1 MLVAVDT
8 NVLFD
13 LASDVEAVVDAVATI
28 RRRIRGSRFIVT
40 PTALH
45 EVADNAI
52 RGETARK
59 REIAQ
64 SVFPRIRSLWKFE
77 PVNLV
82 PVEHGIVERI
92 ADTLRQR
99 DLLPFSERNDSLVL
113 AEAALLDCRVLLTSD
128 QHLRGIDFQ
137 SLTLLLQG
145 FDVTAP
151 VIATPREIVRKFCR

>member
-1 MLVAVDT
+1 MLIAVDT

-13 LASDVEAVVDAVATI
+13 LASDVEAVVEAVATI
-28 RRRIRGSRFIVT
+28 RRRIDAVRFIVP

-45 EVADNAI
+45 EVAVNATL
-52 RGETARK
+52 GETTRK

-64 SVFPRIRSLWKFE
+64 AVFSLLRTGWNFQ

-92 ADTLRQR
+92 ADALRQR
-99 DLLPFSERNDSLVL
+99 DLLPVAERNDSFVL

-128 QHLRGIDFQ
+128 EHLRGIDFQ

>member
-1 MLVAVDT
+1 MLIAVDT

-13 LASDVEAVVDAVATI
+13 LASDVEAVVDAIATI
-28 RRRIRGSRFIVT
+28 RRRVRAARFIVP

-45 EVADNAI
+45 EVADNAL

-59 REIAQ
+59 RQIAEA
-64 SVFPRIRSLWKFE
+64 VFPRLRTVWKFE

-92 ADTLRQR
+92 ADTLRHR
-99 DLLPFSERNDSLVL
+99 DLLPVAERNDSFVL

-128 QHLRGIDFQ
+128 EHLRGIDFQ
-137 SLTLLLQG
+137 NLTLLMQG

-151 VIATPREIVRKFCR
+151 VIATPREIVRKFCS

>member
-1 MLVAVDT
+1 ML
-8 NVLFD
+8 
-13 LASDVEAVVDAVATI
+13 
-28 RRRIRGSRFIVT
+28 
-40 PTALH
+40 
-45 EVADNAI
+45 

-64 SVFPRIRSLWKFE
+64 AVFPRLRASWKFE

-99 DLLPFSERNDSLVL
+99 DLLPTAERNDSFVL
-113 AEAALLDCRVLLTSD
+113 AEAALLDCRVLLTGD
-128 QHLRGIDFQ
+128 EHLRGIDFQ
-137 SLTLLLQG
+137 SLTLLLQA

-151 VIATPREIVRKFCR
+151 VIATPREIVRKILPVNLAI

>member
-1 MLVAVDT
+1 M
-8 NVLFD
+8 
-13 LASDVEAVVDAVATI
+13 ASDVEAVVDAIATI
-28 RRRIRGSRFIVT
+28 RRRIRAARFIVP
-40 PTALH
+40 PTVLH
-45 EVADNAI
+45 EVAFNAT
-52 RGETARK
+52 RGESARK
-59 REIAQ
+59 REVAQ
-64 SVFPRIRSLWKFE
+64 AVFPRVRALWKFE

-99 DLLPFSERNDSLVL
+99 DLLPIAERNDSFVL

-128 QHLRGIDFQ
+128 AHMRGIDFQ

-151 VIATPREIVRKFCR
+151 VIATPREIVRRFCR

>member
-1 MLVAVDT
+1 MLIAVDT

-13 LASDVEAVVDAVATI
+13 LASDVAAVVDAVDTI
-28 RRRIRGSRFIVT
+28 RRRIKGARFIVP

-45 EVADNAI
+45 EVADNAV
-52 RGETARK
+52 RGQTPRK

-64 SVFPRIRSLWKFE
+64 AVFPRLRAVWKFE

-82 PVEHGIVERI
+82 PVEHGIVTQI
-92 ADTLRQR
+92 ADALRHR
-99 DLLPFSERNDSLVL
+99 DLLPVEERNDSFVL
-113 AEAALLDCRVLLTSD
+113 SEAALLDCRVLLTSD
-128 QHLRGIDFQ
+128 EHLRSIDFQ

>member
-1 MLVAVDT
+1 MLIAVDT

-13 LASDVEAVVDAVATI
+13 LASDVETVVDAVATI
-28 RRRIRGSRFIVT
+28 RRRIRGARFIVP

-45 EVADNAI
+45 EVADNAL
-52 RGETARK
+52 RGDTPRK

-64 SVFPRIRSLWKFE
+64 AVFPRLRTDWKFE

-92 ADTLRQR
+92 ADALRHR
-99 DLLPFSERNDSLVL
+99 DLLPAAERNDSLVL

-128 QHLRGIDFQ
+128 EHLRGIDFQ

-145 FDVTAP
+145 FDVAAP
-151 VIATPREIVRKFCR
+151 VIATPGEIVRKFCR

>member
-1 MLVAVDT
+1 MLIAVDT

-13 LASDVEAVVDAVATI
+13 LASDVEAVVDAIATI
-28 RRRIRGSRFIVT
+28 RKRVKAARFIVP

-45 EVADNAI
+45 EVADNAL
-52 RGETARK
+52 RGETAKK
-59 REIAQ
+59 REIAE
-64 SVFPRIRSLWKFE
+64 SVFPLLRTVWKFE

-92 ADTLRQR
+92 ADALRHR
-99 DLLPFSERNDSLVL
+99 DLLPVAERNDSFIL

-128 QHLRGIDFQ
+128 EHLRGIDFQ

>member
-1 MLVAVDT
+1 MLIAVDT

-13 LASDVEAVVDAVATI
+13 LAADVETVVDAIATI
-28 RRRIRGSRFIVT
+28 RRGVKGARFIVP

-52 RGETARK
+52 HGETIKK

-64 SVFPRIRSLWKFE
+64 SVFPRVRALWKFE

-92 ADTLRQR
+92 ADTIRQR
-99 DLLPFSERNDSLVL
+99 D
-113 AEAALLDCRVLLTSD
+113 
-128 QHLRGIDFQ
+128 
-137 SLTLLLQG
+137 
-145 FDVTAP
+145 
-151 VIATPREIVRKFCR
+151 

>member
-1 MLVAVDT
+1 MLIAVDT

-13 LASDVEAVVDAVATI
+13 LASDVETVVDSIATI
-28 RRRIRGSRFIVT
+28 RRRIKGVRFIVP

-45 EVADNAI
+45 EVADNAM

-59 REIAQ
+59 REIAEA
-64 SVFPRIRSLWKFE
+64 VFPRVRTAWGFE
-77 PVNLV
+77 AVNLV

-99 DLLPFSERNDSLVL
+99 DLLPVAERNDSFVL

-128 QHLRGIDFQ
+128 EHLRGIDFQ
-137 SLTLLLQG
+137 SLTLLLRG

-151 VIATPREIVRKFCR
+151 VIATPREIVQKFCR